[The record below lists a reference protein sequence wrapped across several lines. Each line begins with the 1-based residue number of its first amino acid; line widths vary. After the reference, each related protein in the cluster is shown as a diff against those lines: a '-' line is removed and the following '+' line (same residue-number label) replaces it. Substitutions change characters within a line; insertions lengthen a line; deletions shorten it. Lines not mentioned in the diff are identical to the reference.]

1 MSGERKRYC
10 TLFLRVESRIGNR
23 LPKMGT
29 GAFLR
34 DDAPRVGATMHQ
46 PQPLRGIIPPLV
58 TPLKD
63 RDTLDGEGLERLI
76 EHLIAG
82 GVSGL
87 FILGT
92 TGEGPSLSYR
102 LRRELV
108 ERTCQLTRGRVP
120 VLVGITDTSFTESVL
135 LARHSADSG
144 ATHVVTSAPY
154 YFPAAPPEM
163 LEYVQ
168 DLVTEMPLPLFLY
181 NMPGLTKVS
190 FEIDLVRRALDMPG
204 VCGVKDSSCDMI
216 YFHRLLEVARQRA
229 DWSVLVGPEELTAE
243 AVLLGG
249 HGGINGGAN
258 LHPRLYVDMYEAA
271 AAQDLTRTR
280 ELHAQVM
287 RLAGS
292 IYTVGRHKSAII
304 KGIKCALSLTGVCA
318 DHMAEP
324 FHRFRE
330 PERELIRERLVELG
344 LLD

>member
-1 MSGERKRYC
+1 MHV
-10 TLFLRVESRIGNR
+10 LHFAR
-23 LPKMGT
+23 LPGLLSLMS
-29 GAFLR
+29 
-34 DDAPRVGATMHQ
+34 Q
-46 PQPLRGIIPPLV
+46 PQPLRGIIPPLI
-58 TPLKD
+58 TPLRD
-63 RDTLDGEGLERLI
+63 RDTLDAAGLERLI
-76 EHLIAG
+76 EHLVSG

-102 LRRELV
+102 LRRELI
-108 ERTCQLTRGRVP
+108 ERTCKQTTGRIP
-120 VLVGITDTSFTESVL
+120 VLVGITDTSFTESVN
-135 LARHSADSG
+135 LAKYSADCG
-144 ATHVVTSAPY
+144 ATHVVTAPPY
-154 YFPAAPPEM
+154 YFPAAPPE
-163 LEYVQ
+163 LQEYIQ
-168 DLVTEMPLPLFLY
+168 DLVAEMPLPMFLY

-204 VCGVKDSSCDMI
+204 ICGVKDSSCDMI

-258 LHPRLYVDMYEAA
+258 LHPKLYVQMYQAA
-271 AAQDLTRTR
+271 AAQDLQRTR
-280 ELHAQVM
+280 ELHAEVM

-304 KGIKCALSLTGVCA
+304 KGIKCGLSLLGICE

-324 FHRFRE
+324 FHRFHDA
-330 PERELIRERLVELG
+330 EREMIRERLVTLG
-344 LLD
+344 LL

>member
-1 MSGERKRYC
+1 MH
-10 TLFLRVESRIGNR
+10 FAR
-23 LPKMGT
+23 LPGLLSLMS
-29 GAFLR
+29 
-34 DDAPRVGATMHQ
+34 Q
-46 PQPLRGIIPPLV
+46 PQPLRGIIPPLI
-58 TPLKD
+58 TPLRD
-63 RDTLDGEGLERLI
+63 RDTLDAAGLERLI
-76 EHLIAG
+76 EHLVSG

-102 LRRELV
+102 LRRELI
-108 ERTCQLTRGRVP
+108 ERTCKQTTGRIP
-120 VLVGITDTSFTESVL
+120 VLVGITDTSFTESVN
-135 LARHSADSG
+135 LAKYSADCG
-144 ATHVVTSAPY
+144 ATHVVTAPPY
-154 YFPAAPPEM
+154 YFPAAPPE
-163 LEYVQ
+163 LQEYIQ
-168 DLVTEMPLPLFLY
+168 DLVAEMPLPMFLY

-204 VCGVKDSSCDMI
+204 ICGVKDSSCDMI

-258 LHPRLYVDMYEAA
+258 LHPKLYVQMYQAA
-271 AAQDLTRTR
+271 AAQDLQRTR
-280 ELHAQVM
+280 ELHAEVM

-304 KGIKCALSLTGVCA
+304 KGIKCGLSLLGICE

-324 FHRFRE
+324 FHRFHDA
-330 PERELIRERLVELG
+330 EREMIRERLVTLG
-344 LLD
+344 LL